1 MTEQEE
7 LYFHFESS
15 IGHLNSAWRI
25 LQEIKLHPNH
35 PLVNP
40 AFQFALI
47 EYSKPYKVSYGAE
60 PDNNG
65 KPRKLSLDKRY
76 IPANHSALHDR
87 LIRARDTIHAHD
99 DLGVKA
105 PSVYVS
111 ATSSGMF
118 VGLMQSVI
126 HSTEEL
132 GNIDLIID
140 LIEQT
145 LDRMYT
151 ESARLKALLPINSKI

>member
-7 LYFHFESS
+7 LYFYFESS
-15 IGHLNSAWRI
+15 IDHLNRAWRI

-60 PDNNG
+60 LDSKG
-65 KPRKLSLDKRY
+65 KPRKLLLDKRY
-76 IPANHSALHDR
+76 IPAKHSALHDR
-87 LIRARDTIHAHD
+87 LIRSRDTTHAHD
-99 DLGVKA
+99 DLGIKDPA
-105 PSVYVS
+105 VYVS
-111 ATSSGMF
+111 ATPSGKF
-118 VGLMQSVI
+118 VGLGQRVI
-126 HSTEEL
+126 HGTEEL
-132 GNIDLIID
+132 SNLDLIID

-145 LDRMYT
+145 ISEMCI
-151 ESARLKALLPINSKI
+151 ESSRLEALLPINSKI